1 MEEKNLIKS
10 YFDKNGNLEL
20 DKIVNDYTN
29 YVFIIIR
36 NMSKDMLTKEDIEEI
51 ISDVFLVVWK
61 NKDKLDLNQELKPY
75 IAGIS
80 KNIIKNKL
88 RSLKVADTL
97 DENYEIKSNFNVE
110 EYTESK
116 EINDI
121 IINELKEIGE
131 PDISIFIMFYYK
143 GKKAREIAEIFN
155 FTEIN
160 ISTKLHRIRT
170 KLKEVLV
177 ERGYYYGKK

>member
-1 MEEKNLIKS
+1 MKKIESYKS
-10 YFDKNGNLEL
+10 CNDLE
-20 DKIVNDYTN
+20 IERIINEYSGYVYT
-29 YVFIIIR
+29 III
-36 NMSKDMLTKEDIEEI
+36 NMSKGILSDEDIEEI
-51 ISDVFLVVWK
+51 ISDVFFIFWK

-88 RSLKVADTL
+88 RSLKIEDTL
-97 DENYEIKSNFNVE
+97 DENYEVKSNFNVE

-143 GKKAREIAEIFN
+143 GKKAREIAEVFN

-160 ISTKLHRIRT
+160 VSTKLHRIRT
-170 KLKEVLV
+170 KLKEVL
-177 ERGYYYGKK
+177 EGRGYYYGKK